1 MERLRV
7 AVLGMGVM
15 GTNHAIVYQG
25 LAETALAAAVE
36 TNPERA
42 DSVRRQFGVP
52 VYSSVE
58 QLLDET
64 DFDAVSICLPD
75 PAHVEPAVALA
86 QAGKHL
92 LVEKPLAT
100 TLEGCDAIIAA
111 AERNSVKLMV
121 GFTLRFDPRYHSVH
135 EAVAGGEVG
144 EPVYMYAR
152 RNNLLAGARR
162 LAGRVTLPF
171 FLQVHDIDAMRW
183 MGGSEIS
190 RVYACAARKVLNDL
204 GVDDVVVSSL
214 HFRDGSVGCIE
225 SNWILP
231 DSLPARFDFR
241 LEVVGTHGRATIDL
255 ESQGVAVHDGTR
267 MRELDPMFSPVL
279 YDRQPPILREELR
292 HFAACVLQD
301 RTPTVGGA
309 DGKAATAV
317 ALAIEESLRL
327 GQPVDVDY
335 G

>member
-1 MERLRV
+1 LRV

-15 GTNHAIVYQG
+15 GNNHAIVYQG
-25 LAETALAAAVE
+25 LTETDLVAAVE
-36 TNPERA
+36 TSPERA
-42 DSVRRQFGVP
+42 ESVRQRFAVP

-58 QLLDET
+58 QLLEEAT
-64 DFDAVSICLPD
+64 FDAVSICLPD
-75 PAHVEPAVALA
+75 PGHVEPAVALA
-86 QAGKHL
+86 HAGKHL

-111 AERNSVKLMV
+111 ADRNSVKLMV
-121 GFTLRFDPRYHSVH
+121 GFTLRFDPRYYSVY
-135 EAVAGGEVG
+135 EAVSAGEVG

-183 MGGSEIS
+183 IGGSEVT
-190 RVYACAARKVLNDL
+190 RVYACAARKVLHDL

-214 HFRDGSVGCIE
+214 HFRDGSVACVE

-241 LEVVGTHGRATIDL
+241 LEVVGTKGRATIDL
-255 ESQGVAVHDGTR
+255 ESQGVSVHNGQQ
-267 MRELDPMFSPVL
+267 MRELDPMFRPVL
-279 YDRQPPILREELR
+279 YDQQPPILREELR
-292 HFAACVLQD
+292 HFANCVLQD
-301 RTPTVGGA
+301 KTPVVGGG

-327 GQPVDVDY
+327 GQPVDVNY